1 MVDSKFRLG
10 AARMKI
16 LALNLMLVGTVAPQ
30 SPIFRTETRIVEIP
44 VIARDARNTPVPN
57 LTARELHLFDNGVEQ
72 NILSF
77 EKFGGSTQPEDKTRD
92 NAPAVRLGPR
102 WSIILLDTLNTPLA
116 DQIRGRDGVFG
127 MLRKLQ
133 ENKDRI
139 AIYVL
144 RGDLRLLCDFT
155 TDPEILRSVLNSYQP
170 EQLPIG
176 AVPFSPPSRPSALA
190 ESLPQT
196 PSAES
201 LRLAEQRLTITMDA
215 FTGIARRLKGLRGE
229 KSLVWMTAGFLPPQD
244 PHGVY
249 EVSAQLRSAKARLYP
264 IDARG
269 LVACPLLP
277 CPRELLLPIDMM
289 EELAVQTGGRAYHDS
304 NGLSAL
310 VEKALGDSSQGYLL
324 TYVPNNY
331 RQDGSTHRVELQ
343 TSRKRLDLRYR
354 SEYVADTPNQ

>member
-1 MVDSKFRLG
+1 
-10 AARMKI
+10 MKI
-16 LALNLMLVGTVAPQ
+16 LALNLMLVGTIAAQVPV
-30 SPIFRTETRIVEIP
+30 FRAETRIVEIP
-44 VIARDARNTPVPN
+44 VIARDARNSPVPD
-57 LTARELHLFDNGVEQ
+57 LTARELRLLDNGVEQ
-72 NILSF
+72 NILSL
-77 EKFGGSTQPEDKTRD
+77 EKFGGSTQPGDKTRD
-92 NAPAVRLGPR
+92 NAPGSRLGPR
-102 WSIILLDTLNTPLA
+102 WSIILLDTLNTSLA
-116 DQIRGRDGVFG
+116 DQIRSRDGVFG

-133 ENKDRI
+133 EGQDRI

-144 RGDLRLLCDFT
+144 REELRLLCDFT
-155 TDPEILRSVLNSYQP
+155 TDPEILRSVLDSYPP

-176 AVPFSPPSRPSALA
+176 AVPPPPASRPSSALA
-190 ESLPQT
+190 GSLPPA

-201 LRLAEQRLTITMDA
+201 LRLAEQRLTITLDA

-229 KSLVWMTAGFLPPQD
+229 KSLVWMTGGFLPPVD

-249 EVSAQLRSAKARLYP
+249 EVSAQLRSAKVRLYP

-269 LVACPLLP
+269 LIACPYLP
-277 CPRELLLPIDMM
+277 CPPELLLPIDMM

-310 VEKALGDSSQGYLL
+310 VGKALEDSRQGYLL
-324 TYVPNNY
+324 TYAPNNY

-354 SEYVADTPNQ
+354 SEYVADTPNR